1 MKRIVRAVSVV
12 LVLVL
17 CTGAALAQTDRLQPT
32 RISLMKANVAAY
44 LNERVRIEGFV
55 TQFVDADT
63 KSTRFYYI
71 KDDWGSVV
79 KVRTSRPEQ
88 APSVGKRY
96 AIEGPVG
103 VDPRTKDLFV
113 SEETRAELFK
123 GSEPWINMEQRD
135 IASPPRDAATAQ
147 HTAPP
152 SQTVSGE
159 TVVASAGPK
168 PSAAQPPAVATTPNQ
183 AGTWTLVYLA
193 IGGAA
198 AIILVLG
205 LILAFRT
212 RSDNALAPDF
222 TIASAASVEAPP
234 APERVI
240 EGKTIKLHAPPPNT
254 VKLLPGW
261 FEVVSGDDVVKQIR
275 FYKLGGEHGAE
286 TTFGRASGRPYAHI
300 QLKAATVSSRQAK
313 VTFDNGSA
321 QLTNFASNDSNPTSV
336 NGRDLAVN
344 ESVTLRESDRV
355 EMGEVA
361 LLFHETPSSAT
372 LATTLA
378 R

>member
-1 MKRIVRAVSVV
+1 MKETVRTVSVV

-17 CTGAALAQTDRLQPT
+17 GAAAALAQADLKPM

-44 LNERVRIEGFV
+44 LNEVVRIEGFV
-55 TQFVDADT
+55 TQFVDAGTTST
-63 KSTRFYYI
+63 KFYYI

-79 KVRTSRPEQ
+79 KVRTSKQ

-113 SEETRAELFK
+113 SEETRLELAKFV
-123 GSEPWINMEQRD
+123 EPRINLEQRD
-135 IASPPRDAATAQ
+135 IVSPPRDAATAQ
-147 HTAPP
+147 ETAPAT
-152 SQTVSGE
+152 QTASTE
-159 TVVASAGPK
+159 TVVASAAPE
-168 PSAAQPPAVATTPNQ
+168 PSAAQSPTAIAATPKE
-183 AGTWTLVYLA
+183 AGTSTLMYVT

-198 AIILVLG
+198 AIILALVLF
-205 LILAFRT
+205 LAFRSRS
-212 RSDNALAPDF
+212 RSDDALTTDF
-222 TIASAASVEAPP
+222 SIASAAPVEAPP
-234 APERVI
+234 VPEQVL

-300 QLKAATVSSRQAK
+300 QLKAPTVSSRQAK

-321 QLTNFASNDSNPTSV
+321 QLTNFASNDSNPTKF
-336 NGRDLAVN
+336 NGRELAVN
-344 ESVTLRESDRV
+344 ESVPLKESDRV
-355 EMGEVA
+355 EMGEVS
-361 LLFHETPSSAT
+361 LLFHEAPSAAN
-372 LATTLA
+372 LI